1 MSSMTLGVLRKDIS
15 FIEEGIKLQNI
26 SKKNQASMTQETQ
39 ECQSTKQKKL
49 RYFLRKNRQI
59 TFKQCPARFK
69 KAKANQT
76 KLDTSGADK
85 QPFVSWTVEVIIKT
99 LKQDKRQ
106 MGVVMH
112 SVNENR
118 SVESVVSQSNL
129 KKVFFSEEFNQ
140 FITGPQ
146 GCKVDTAPV
155 SIKQVVQGEEVGQ
168 APEEGEIL
176 DAKEELK
183 KEQGEVVIREIDK
196 KQTLKECLKG
206 SVVFEF
212 PTLYLTI

>member
-1 MSSMTLGVLRKDIS
+1 
-15 FIEEGIKLQNI
+15 
-26 SKKNQASMTQETQ
+26 
-39 ECQSTKQKKL
+39 
-49 RYFLRKNRQI
+49 
-59 TFKQCPARFK
+59 
-69 KAKANQT
+69 
-76 KLDTSGADK
+76 
-85 QPFVSWTVEVIIKT
+85 
-99 LKQDKRQ
+99 
-106 MGVVMH
+106 MH

-140 FITGPQ
+140 FITGPL
-146 GCKVDTAPV
+146 GGKVDSAAV

-183 KEQGEVVIREIDK
+183 KEQGEVVIREVDK

-206 SVVFEF
+206 AMVFEF